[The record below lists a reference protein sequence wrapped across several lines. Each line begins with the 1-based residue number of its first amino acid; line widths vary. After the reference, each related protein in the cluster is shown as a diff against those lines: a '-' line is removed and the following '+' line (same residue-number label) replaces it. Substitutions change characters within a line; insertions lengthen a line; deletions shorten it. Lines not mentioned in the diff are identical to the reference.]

1 VVSLFTPGPP
11 VLSGVDEVLR
21 VLTTEALKGLATPVA
36 VSVGPLDRPPDGPRL
51 NWFLYRI
58 EPAPAFANMEP
69 PASGWRT
76 RRGHP
81 PLALTLH
88 YLLTADAGELT
99 ESGTED
105 DVVHAALSALMSAL
119 HGNGVFGTDTPVG
132 TAPDRTVTDVAGALD
147 GMVEPLRI
155 TLEQVPLDTITSLW
169 NTGSHALRLSL
180 GYAVSLVTV
189 PAQTAFAAG
198 PPVLVRRVGVAP
210 SPSPD
215 LVRVAPQVAFFDQPV
230 SVDVGRLTDTHR
242 VTLGRV
248 TGDPDDPHDGRP
260 DPTHTHSTGPWVLT
274 EAPTP
279 TGLDVRLPNG
289 DLAPGPRPLVVTN
302 LADGLPA
309 GSDHAIV
316 TVVPVVV
323 SAAVPLTPGATAT
336 LTVRHVAGEGQVFF
350 GGLAAAYTPGAPGT
364 VEVVVPALPPD
375 SRGATVPVSLRCG
388 TVTGPPTDLAVS

>member
-1 VVSLFTPGPP
+1 VSLFTPGPP

-51 NWFLYRI
+51 NWFLYRV
-58 EPAPAFANMEP
+58 EPAAAYANMEP
-69 PASGWRT
+69 PGSGWRT

-119 HGNGVFGTDTPVG
+119 HGNGILGVDTLVG
-132 TAPDRTVTDVAGALD
+132 SGPDRTVSDVAGALD
-147 GMVEPLRI
+147 DMVEPLRI
-155 TLEQVPLDTITSLW
+155 TLEQIPVETIASLW

-189 PAQTAFAAG
+189 PAQTAFAPG
-198 PPVLVRRVGVAP
+198 PPVLSRRDGVAP
-210 SPSPD
+210 AAGPD
-215 LVRVAPQVAFFDQPV
+215 LHRVAPAVAFFDQPV
-230 SVDVGRLTDTHR
+230 TIDVGDLTDTHR
-242 VTLGRV
+242 VTLGRLA
-248 TGDPDDPHDGRP
+248 GDPDDPTDGRP
-260 DPTHTHSTGPWVLT
+260 DPAHTHSTGPWVLT

-279 TGLDVRLPNG
+279 TGLDVHLPRG
-289 DLAPGPRPLVVTN
+289 ALVPGARALVVTN

-309 GSDHAIV
+309 GSDHAVV

-323 SAAVPLTPGATAT
+323 SAAAPLQSGATAT
-336 LTVRHVAGEGQVFF
+336 LTVRHVDGDGQAFF
-350 GGLAAAYTPGAPGT
+350 GGRAAAYTVSGPTT
-364 VEVVVPALPPD
+364 VDVTVPDLPPEAG
-375 SRGATVPVSLRCG
+375 GATIPVSLRCG
-388 TVTGPPTDLAVS
+388 TVTGPPTEVAVA

>member
-1 VVSLFTPGPP
+1 VSLFTPGPP

-58 EPAPAFANMEP
+58 EPAASYANMEP
-69 PASGWRT
+69 PGSGWQT

-81 PLALTLH
+81 PLAVTLH

-119 HGNGVFGTDTPVG
+119 HGNGIFGTDTAVG
-132 TAPDRTVTDVAGALD
+132 TAPDRTVSDVAGALD

-155 TLEQVPLDTITSLW
+155 TLEQLPMETIASLW

-180 GYAVSLVTV
+180 GYSVSLVTV
-189 PAQTAFAAG
+189 PAQAAFSPG
-198 PPVLVRRVGVAP
+198 PPVLSRKVGVAP
-210 SPSPD
+210 SLVPD
-215 LVRVAPQVAFFDQPV
+215 VRRVAPTLAFYDAPV
-230 SVDVGRLTDTHR
+230 SLDVGSLTDIHR
-242 VTLGRV
+242 VTLGRLG
-248 TGDPDDPHDGRP
+248 GDPDDPTDGRP
-260 DPTHTHSTGPWVLT
+260 DPAHTHSTGPWVLA

-279 TGLDVRLPNG
+279 TGLDVHLPNG
-289 DLAPGPRPLVVTN
+289 ALVPGRRALVVTN

-323 SAAVPLTPGATAT
+323 AAGAPLQSGSTAT
-336 LTVRHVAGEGQVFF
+336 LTVRHVAGDGQVFF
-350 GGLAAAYTPGAPGT
+350 GGLAAAYTVTGPTT
-364 VEVVVPALPPD
+364 VDVTVPELPPD
-375 SRGATVPVSLRCG
+375 ARGATIAVSLRCG
-388 TVTGPPTDLAVS
+388 TVTGPPTEVAVA